1 MYTTNI
7 IDDLLLS
14 RYLNQYYAM
23 NNPFTKI
30 IFIKYF
36 RNVSTTINKKNLD
49 IISFRPEPA
58 IPT

>member
-1 MYTTNI
+1 
-7 IDDLLLS
+7 
-14 RYLNQYYAM
+14 M